1 MISFKGESQSVWQ
14 NRLPQLLTH
23 KLITPFYKGR
33 FVARLCI
40 DCGIYMETVE
50 DIMEGIINWA
60 YVKVREE
67 EADKFGNYTK
77 NASTSMAL
85 YT

>member
-1 MISFKGESQSVWQ
+1 
-14 NRLPQLLTH
+14 
-23 KLITPFYKGR
+23 
-33 FVARLCI
+33 
-40 DCGIYMETVE
+40 METVE